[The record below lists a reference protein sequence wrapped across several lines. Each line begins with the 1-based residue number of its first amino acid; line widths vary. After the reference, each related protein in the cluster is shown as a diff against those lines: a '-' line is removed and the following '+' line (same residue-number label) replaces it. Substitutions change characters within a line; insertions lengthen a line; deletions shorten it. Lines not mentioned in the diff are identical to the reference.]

1 LANSIDV
8 RRISREIRLSIR
20 WLRGLLPSHREL
32 SARIVEKAEA
42 AENSSGLNRRQCYV
56 RNECIP
62 AESCVG
68 RRFGCVRSEAGEC
81 GMGAKEPPLAE
92 GHTQRDEE
100 VTVDVF
106 EVSGSIKWFDAS
118 KGYGFIVP
126 DEDLPD
132 VLLHVTCLRRDGF
145 QTAYEGA
152 RVVCEVL
159 RRPKGLQA
167 FRIRAMDDSTAI
179 HPSQLP
185 QRTHVIVVPESDWE
199 RATVKWFNRLRGFGF
214 LTRGAQT
221 LDIFVHMETL
231 RRCGFTELRPGQSL
245 LVRYGRGPKGLMAA
259 ELKPDGSQGPSS
271 H

>member
-1 LANSIDV
+1 
-8 RRISREIRLSIR
+8 
-20 WLRGLLPSHREL
+20 
-32 SARIVEKAEA
+32 
-42 AENSSGLNRRQCYV
+42 
-56 RNECIP
+56 
-62 AESCVG
+62 
-68 RRFGCVRSEAGEC
+68 
-81 GMGAKEPPLAE
+81 MGAKEPPLAE

-185 QRTHVIVVPESDWE
+185 QRTHVVVVPESDWE

-214 LTRGAQT
+214 LTRGTQT

-231 RRCGFTELRPGQSL
+231 RRCGFTELRPGQAL